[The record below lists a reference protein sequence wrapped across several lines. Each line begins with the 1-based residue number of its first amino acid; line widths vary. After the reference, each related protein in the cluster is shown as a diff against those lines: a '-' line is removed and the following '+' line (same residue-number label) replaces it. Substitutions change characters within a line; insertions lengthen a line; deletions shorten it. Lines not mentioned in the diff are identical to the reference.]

1 MSDVLV
7 ERQGPVV
14 LVTLNRPDQLNV
26 FTAAM
31 GRDLGAAYADCD
43 ADDDVRAVVVTGAGR
58 AFCAGADMS
67 ADAGSFD
74 APSAGFSS
82 SPIQPPAWDVRKP
95 VIAAINGP
103 AIGIGFTIA
112 LQCDLRVVAADAKLA
127 IPQARR
133 GMLGDGHSHWTLRQI
148 TSLAVAADVLL
159 TGRTILGEEAGR
171 LGLASRVV
179 PAENV
184 LPTALE
190 LAKDIAENC
199 APMSVALSKRL
210 LWADGDRDAVGRLE
224 TSYHRLL
231 MGTPDATE
239 GPRSWVERRPPQWSA
254 RISEEWGRVE

>member
-7 ERQGPVV
+7 ERDGATAI
-14 LVTLNRPDQLNV
+14 LTLNRPEQLNV

-31 GRDLGAAYADCD
+31 GRELGAAYAACD

-67 ADAGSFD
+67 GDAGSFD

-95 VIAAINGP
+95 VIAAVNGP

-112 LQCDLRVVAADAKLA
+112 LQCDLRVVSVDAKLA

-179 PAENV
+179 PADEV
-184 LPTALE
+184 RSTAL
-190 LAKDIAENC
+190 AIAREIGENC

-210 LWADGDRDAVGRLE
+210 LWADGDRDEVGRLE
-224 TSYHRLL
+224 TDYHRLL
-231 MGTPDATE
+231 MGTPDAAE
-239 GPRSWVERRPPQWSA
+239 GPRAWLERRAPQWSA
-254 RISEEWGRVE
+254 RVTEEWGRVE